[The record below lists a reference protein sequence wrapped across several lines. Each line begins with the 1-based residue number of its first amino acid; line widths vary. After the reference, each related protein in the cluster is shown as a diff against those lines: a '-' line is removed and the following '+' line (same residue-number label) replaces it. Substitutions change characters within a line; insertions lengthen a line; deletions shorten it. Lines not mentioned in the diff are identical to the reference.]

1 MRTPKESATIIE
13 KTITEIRSSGKIT
26 DKLISKTSK
35 KYDINENHI
44 RTVMGYKKLK

>member
-13 KTITEIRSSGKIT
+13 KTITEIRRSSKIT
-26 DKLISKTSK
+26 DELIAQTSK

-44 RTVMGYKKLK
+44 RTVMGYNKK